1 MAILAM
7 TGHGRDAHAT
17 KTRRSE
23 TAATA
28 EHAITEF
35 VRQSGGGMKLSNP
48 IRIHWPASASR
59 SRAVARA
66 CLLCAVLLLPSFLCA
81 DEFSKT
87 SHLSARMFSFG
98 TLTIDTR
105 MGNIQ
110 VDGWDEPRLEI
121 EAEKVVE
128 AGNQKKA
135 EPLYDQ
141 VQVVLSGKDKQ
152 VLLRTLYPARRLWRP
167 FRDES
172 KLSVN
177 FRIHMPFDA
186 NLAMK
191 CVDGDVR
198 VTGLV
203 GKQEI
208 SVNYGDVE
216 INVPS
221 IYRLRSL
228 NARSILGYVQSDL
241 HGEDSAGWGR
251 RIMFWNSSGDQD
263 IKVRIRMGGVYVYS
277 SL

>member
-1 MAILAM
+1 MLL
-7 TGHGRDAHAT
+7 GVQ
-17 KTRRSE
+17 
-23 TAATA
+23 AA
-28 EHAITEF
+28 
-35 VRQSGGGMKLSNP
+35 
-48 IRIHWPASASR
+48 
-59 SRAVARA
+59 AR
-66 CLLCAVLLLPSFLCA
+66 A

-87 SHLSARMFSFG
+87 FHYSARMFSFG

-105 MGNIQ
+105 MGDIQ
-110 VDGWDEPRLEI
+110 VEGWDEPRLEI
-121 EAEKVVE
+121 EGEKVVE
-128 AGNQKKA
+128 AKDEKRAQ
-135 EPLYDQ
+135 PLYDR
-141 VQVVLSGKDKQ
+141 VQVVLDGQDKQ
-152 VLLRTLYPARRLWRP
+152 VRLRTLYPARRLWRP
-167 FRDES
+167 FRGES

-186 NLAMK
+186 NLTLK

-198 VTGLV
+198 VSGLI

-251 RIMFWNSSGDQD
+251 RIMFWNSHGDQD
-263 IKVRIRMGGVYVYS
+263 IKVRVRMGGVYVYS

>member
-1 MAILAM
+1 
-7 TGHGRDAHAT
+7 
-17 KTRRSE
+17 
-23 TAATA
+23 
-28 EHAITEF
+28 
-35 VRQSGGGMKLSNP
+35 
-48 IRIHWPASASR
+48 
-59 SRAVARA
+59 VAKFPFPVLTLG
-66 CLLCAVLLLPSFLCA
+66 LLGAVLLGVQVPLRA

-87 SHLSARMFSFG
+87 LHYSVRMFSFG

-105 MGNIQ
+105 MGDIY

-128 AGNQKKA
+128 AKDEKRAQ
-135 EPLYDQ
+135 PLYDQ

-186 NLAMK
+186 NVTLK

-198 VTGLV
+198 VSGLI
-203 GKQEI
+203 GKQQI
-208 SVNYGDVE
+208 NVNYGDVE
-216 INVPS
+216 IDVPS
-221 IYRLRSL
+221 VYRLRSL

-251 RIMFWNSSGDQD
+251 RIMFWNSQGDQD
-263 IKVRIRMGGVYVYS
+263 IKVRVRLGGVYVYS

>member
-1 MAILAM
+1 MLL
-7 TGHGRDAHAT
+7 G
-17 KTRRSE
+17 
-23 TAATA
+23 
-28 EHAITEF
+28 
-35 VRQSGGGMKLSNP
+35 V
-48 IRIHWPASASR
+48 PAPLR
-59 SRAVARA
+59 
-66 CLLCAVLLLPSFLCA
+66 A

-87 SHLSARMFSFG
+87 FHYSARMFSFG

-105 MGNIQ
+105 MGNVQ

-121 EAEKVVE
+121 DAEKVVE
-128 AGNQKKA
+128 AGNEKKA

-141 VQVVLSGKDKQ
+141 VQVVLTGQDKQ

-186 NLAMK
+186 NITLK

-198 VTGLV
+198 VSGLV

-221 IYRLRSL
+221 VYRLRSL
-228 NARSILGYVQSDL
+228 SARSILGYVQSDL
-241 HGEDSAGWGR
+241 HGENSAGWGR
-251 RIMFWNSSGDQD
+251 KIMFWNSQGDQD
-263 IKVRIRMGGVYVYS
+263 IKVRVRMGGVYVYS
-277 SL
+277 GL